1 MKALDYISQRKQEI
15 LKMIETDHKI
25 DADPYDNVARL
36 KEIEKIQKIL
46 KRKSRKDTKMYSPT
60 LNPEFVRTLYRLKRA
75 YRKPMTVIAEEL
87 IAQALRTADKEFVC
101 NVCVHEKNNKCKE
114 CYLSYGKN
122 GKNKSISSVKNP

>member
-1 MKALDYISQRKQEI
+1 MKSLDYISQRKQEI

-60 LNPEFVRTLYRLKRA
+60 LNPEFVRVLYRLKRA
-75 YRKPMTVIAEEL
+75 YKKPMTEVAEEL
-87 IAQALRTADKEFVC
+87 IAQALKTADKEFVC
-101 NVCVHEKNNKCKE
+101 KVCISEKNNECKE
-114 CYLSYGKN
+114 CHLSYSEN
-122 GKNKSISSVKNP
+122 GKNKTVSSVKNP